1 MAPLINNRR
10 WAEVSSVL
18 GVSEDIC
25 IWDLNGATANRDA
38 GGKKLHE
45 NHRQNRPS
53 WSMAEVEVEGSE
65 ESRPGV
71 QIPAVSELM
80 MVHTHARDT
89 LMDVCFVQACSY

>member
-10 WAEVSSVL
+10 WAEVSSVF

-25 IWDLNGATANRDA
+25 IWDLNGAAANRDA
-38 GGKKLHE
+38 GKD
-45 NHRQNRPS
+45 HRQNRSS
-53 WSMAEVEVEGSE
+53 WSMAEVAVEGSE

-80 MVHTHARDT
+80 MVHTHGRDT
-89 LMDVCFVQACSY
+89 LMDVCYVQACSY